1 MIVVGSINI
10 CTGKFKTTETIPDD
24 ISLVSFNFTD
34 EDLQRTSME
43 SMMSKTWTSLG
54 SSTSRESSFHAIV
67 WVKDVDLCAHL
78 TNKMKDCYEDVEV
91 FTIVDLSAKGK
102 SIICVVSILGL
113 FVSIVYYLTH
123 FFLSYKIFISD
134 CWPAHK

>member
-43 SMMSKTWTSLG
+43 LMMSKTWTSLG
-54 SSTSRESSFHAIV
+54 SSTSCESPFHAIV
-67 WVKDVDLCAHL
+67 WVKEVDLCAFL
-78 TNKMKDCYEDVEV
+78 KSKMKDCYEDVEV
-91 FTIVDLSAKGK
+91 LTIVDLSTKGK
-102 SIICVVSILGL
+102 SIICVVSILDL
-113 FVSIVYYLTH
+113 FVSIVYYLTY
-123 FFLSYKIFISD
+123 FFS
-134 CWPAHK
+134 